1 MAAACGESL
10 GIGLGYS
17 RTSSTEAPTLTA
29 QIPNPA
35 IFNSPRTA
43 TASTGDLEHIESAIH
58 LQFLWMVPISN
69 EFQIALI
76 FGPSFYNITQDFV
89 GNIGI
94 TEGPPPYG
102 TVAISS
108 VEVLTQSERATGF
121 TAGVDATYLFTPVFG
136 VGGFMRFTGADADM
150 ETAGGGTVDGRA
162 QEASSWAWEHA
173 SASRK
178 ARRLLYLQTSNTAG
192 FRRLVI
198 AGGAAAFL
206 LLLLRT
212 AWLDDDAYIT
222 FRTVDNFLN
231 GLGLRWNVVNRV
243 QAFTHPLWM
252 FAVAAAAAIG
262 GEVYFSSLALSIV
275 VSLAAVT
282 LAASRI
288 ASTLPMAVLVFMSL
302 ALSKAFVDY
311 STSGLEN
318 PLTHLLLV
326 GFFLGLV
333 SDLPRPRRLLV
344 LSLATALLMV
354 NRFDTGLLVLP
365 ALAVEIWR
373 SGWRA
378 AVVPVAVGMLP
389 LAAWEVF
396 SVVYYGFPFP
406 NTAYSKLKTG
416 VPAPEIHYQGFLY
429 LLDSI
434 ANDPLTLLV
443 IATAILGPIAFGG
456 GLEHSD
462 RHLRLPR
469 VRRPRRRRLH
479 ERTLPDR
486 AVSPV
491 GVVAVASPD
500 AEFRGAWAFATA
512 AVAVVGLSAPR
523 PTILSNGSYG
533 SDIEPARVIAPTGIT
548 DERRYYYPQSGLLTA
563 LRGVP
568 MPNHRWTHMGHDLTN
583 RGETFF
589 STDAAGFIG
598 YAAGPGVT
606 FLDRYGLGDPLIARL
621 PAEAPWRIGHF
632 VREVPEGYAET
643 LRTGR
648 DHIRDSGVAVYYD
661 KLQIITEGP
670 LFTAERWHTILRM
683 NLGRYE
689 RYIADYGLRRV
700 RWEDVAAHQARSNR
714 LEPAGERAAVA
725 ARRGGLA
732 PAGQPR
738 PHRAERL
745 AERHV
750 CRRVPEQ
757 RASRGG
763 APPPAA
769 DAGRQQPADAHGRAA
784 SRCGVR
790 CHTCAALCRGRP
802 ICAGPPARGAV
813 KRGRTTPR
821 GRPRKR
827 LRARYT
833 WQRRCITEGL

>member
-1 MAAACGESL
+1 
-10 GIGLGYS
+10 
-17 RTSSTEAPTLTA
+17 
-29 QIPNPA
+29 
-35 IFNSPRTA
+35 
-43 TASTGDLEHIESAIH
+43 
-58 LQFLWMVPISN
+58 
-69 EFQIALI
+69 
-76 FGPSFYNITQDFV
+76 
-89 GNIGI
+89 
-94 TEGPPPYG
+94 
-102 TVAISS
+102 
-108 VEVLTQSERATGF
+108 
-121 TAGVDATYLFTPVFG
+121 
-136 VGGFMRFTGADADM
+136 
-150 ETAGGGTVDGRA
+150 
-162 QEASSWAWEHA
+162 
-173 SASRK
+173 
-178 ARRLLYLQTSNTAG
+178 LYLQTSNTAG

-252 FAVAAAAAIG
+252 LAVAAAAAIG

-288 ASTLPMAVLVFMSL
+288 ASTPPMAVLVFMSL

-344 LSLATALLMV
+344 LSLATALLIV

-365 ALAVEIWR
+365 ALAVEVWR

-389 LAAWEVF
+389 LAAWEIF

-443 IATAILGPIAFGG
+443 IATAIFGPIVFGG
-456 GLEHSD
+456 GWS
-462 RHLRLPR
+462 
-469 VRRPRRRRLH
+469 V
-479 ERTLPDR
+479 
-486 AVSPV
+486 PV
-491 GVVAVASPD
+491 GIFVYLVYVVRVGGDFMSGRFLTAPFLLSVLWLSRARMS
-500 AEFRGAWAFATA
+500 EFAGAWVFAA
-512 AVAVVGLSAPR
+512 AVVAVVGLSAPR
-523 PTILSNGSYG
+523 PTILSNASYG

-563 LRGVP
+563 QRGVP

-598 YAAGPGVT
+598 YAAGPSVT
-606 FLDRYGLGDPLIARL
+606 FLDRYGLGDPLLARL

-632 VREVPEGYAET
+632 VREVPEGYPET
-643 LRTGR
+643 LQAGR

-689 RYIADYGLRRV
+689 RYIADYGLLRV
-700 RWEDVAAHQARSNR
+700 RWEDVAGIKPDRTDWNLPENVR
-714 LEPAGERAAVA
+714 LSLRGVEVSLPQDSRGRIELSVSRNDTYTVVFLNNGRAVGER
-725 ARRGGLA
+725 
-732 PAGQPR
+732 
-738 PHRAERL
+738 
-745 AERHV
+745 
-750 CRRVPEQ
+750 
-757 RASRGG
+757 
-763 APPPAA
+763 
-769 DAGRQQPADAHGRAA
+769 
-784 SRCGVR
+784 
-790 CHTCAALCRGRP
+790 
-802 ICAGPPARGAV
+802 
-813 KRGRTTPR
+813 
-821 GRPRKR
+821 R
-827 LRARYT
+827 LRQRMQADSSLQTHTVELPPDVVFDAVRVQPSAGDARYALGHL
-833 WQRRCITEGL
+833 RVVP